1 MKKSSWVRYG
11 FYIFYL
17 NYFIASIW
25 ANGNNIKNFIDKCYS
40 YYDILKVIIFL
51 SICILINFVIY
62 RLVTIRY
69 ELSKKDYIIPIC
81 IMLFGL
87 FVGIS
92 IGTLRYMESNNYL
105 DIIK

>member
-11 FYIFYL
+11 FCIFYL
-17 NYFIASIW
+17 NYIIASIW
-25 ANGNNIKNFIDKCYS
+25 ASDNIKNFVDKCYS

-51 SICILINFVIY
+51 SICTLINLVIY
-62 RLVTIRY
+62 RFVTIRY

-87 FVGIS
+87 SVGIS
-92 IGTLRYMESNNYL
+92 IGTLRYIEGNNYHY
-105 DIIK
+105 